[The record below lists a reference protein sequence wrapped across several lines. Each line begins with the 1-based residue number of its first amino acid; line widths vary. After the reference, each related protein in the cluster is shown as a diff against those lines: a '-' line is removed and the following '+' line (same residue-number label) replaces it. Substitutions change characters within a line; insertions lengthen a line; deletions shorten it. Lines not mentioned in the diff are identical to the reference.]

1 MTAWRLLPNR
11 RSGIC
16 VLGFANWPIMAMCG
30 FLLRA
35 NRCTMVKVNDNL
47 SPQVTIA
54 S

>member
-11 RSGIC
+11 RSGTC
-16 VLGFANWPIMAMCG
+16 VLGFANWYIIAMCG

-35 NRCTMVKVNDNL
+35 NRCTVVKASDNR